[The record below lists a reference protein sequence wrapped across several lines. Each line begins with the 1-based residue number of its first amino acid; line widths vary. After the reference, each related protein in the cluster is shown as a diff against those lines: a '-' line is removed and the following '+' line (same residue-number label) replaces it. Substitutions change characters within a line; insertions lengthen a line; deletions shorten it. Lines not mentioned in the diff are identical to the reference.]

1 MLISAFLPELER
13 RKKMTTAKN
22 IILNQFK
29 DIQNKTINQ
38 DYENKIW
45 QIAQENHIEDIYQLI
60 DYFENSIDDVQ
71 LFKYFYQHYEIKLFA
86 RPSVTID
93 LIYLRYHKN
102 LGKIQVLLKKRQHE
116 PFKEQLSLY
125 GSFLEENQ
133 SINNAVLHQCKRDL
147 GFNIDESRIIRLP
160 AVSKPGR
167 DPRMWVITNPNIVL
181 LSPNETKDVSGL
193 WVTLD
198 NGFKVK
204 ERLAFDHQMILE
216 ETFDFLKADLDHKRL
231 PYVIKLLGKEV
242 TLPDLRNLLSVF
254 DVKFKKQATAN
265 ILGLYKGLLVST
277 GEKTKAGVGT
287 KGGRPSLIYTYLS

>member
-1 MLISAFLPELER
+1 MD
-13 RKKMTTAKN
+13 TAKN

-29 DIQNKTINQ
+29 NIQNKAINQ

-45 QIAQENHIEDIYQLI
+45 QIVEKKHIEDIYQLI
-60 DYFENSIDDVQ
+60 DYFENKIDDVK

-93 LIYLRYHKN
+93 LIYLRYNEK

-116 PFKEQLSLY
+116 PFKGQLSLY

-133 SINNAVLHQCKRDL
+133 SINNAVLTQCKRDL
-147 GFNIDESRIIRLP
+147 GFSIDDNSIIRLP

-167 DPRMWVITNPNIVL
+167 DPRMWVITNPNVIL
-181 LSPNETKDVSGL
+181 LSPTEAKDVNGL
-193 WVTLD
+193 WVTLED
-198 NGFKVK
+198 KFKTNK
-204 ERLAFDHQMILE
+204 KLAFDHQMILTE
-216 ETFDFLKADLDHKRL
+216 AFDFLKADLDHKRL
-231 PYVIKLLGKEV
+231 PYVIKLLGQKI
-242 TLPDLRNLLSVF
+242 TLPDLRNLLGVF

-277 GEKTKAGVGT
+277 GKKTKAGVGT

>member
-1 MLISAFLPELER
+1 MD
-13 RKKMTTAKN
+13 TAKN

-29 DIQNKTINQ
+29 NIQNKAINQ

-45 QIAQENHIEDIYQLI
+45 QIAQENQINDIYELVA
-60 DYFENSIDDVQ
+60 YFENKIDDVE

-93 LIYLRYHKN
+93 LIYLRYRKN

-116 PFKEQLSLY
+116 PFKNALSLY

-133 SINNAVLHQCKRDL
+133 SINDAVLEQCKHDL
-147 GFNIDESRIIRLP
+147 GFSINENNIVRLP
-160 AVSKPGR
+160 AVSKPRR
-167 DPRMWVITNPNIVL
+167 DPRMWVITNPNIIL
-181 LSPNETKDVSGL
+181 LSPTEAKDVSGL

-198 NGFKVK
+198 NRFKVDTK
-204 ERLAFDHQMILE
+204 LAFDHQMILE

-231 PYVIKLLGKEV
+231 PYVIKLLGQKV
-242 TLPDLRNLLSVF
+242 TLPDLRNLLGVF
-254 DVKFKKQATAN
+254 EVKFKKQATAN
-265 ILGLYKGLLVST
+265 ILGLYKDLLVST

>member
-1 MLISAFLPELER
+1 MD
-13 RKKMTTAKN
+13 TAKN

-29 DIQNKTINQ
+29 NIQNKAINQ

-45 QIAQENHIEDIYQLI
+45 QIAQENQINDIYNLVA
-60 DYFENSIDDVQ
+60 YFENKIDDVK

-133 SINNAVLHQCKRDL
+133 SINDAVLHQCKRDL
-147 GFNIDESRIIRLP
+147 GFNIDESRIIRLS

-216 ETFDFLKADLDHKRL
+216 EAFDFLKADLDHKRL
-231 PYVIKLLGKEV
+231 PYVIKLLGKEI
-242 TLPDLRNLLSVF
+242 TLPDLRNLLGVF
-254 DVKFKKQATAN
+254 ESKLKKQATAN

-277 GEKTKAGVGT
+277 GEKTKVGVGT
-287 KGGRPSLIYTYLS
+287 KGGRPSLVYTYRKM

>member
-1 MLISAFLPELER
+1 MA
-13 RKKMTTAKN
+13 TAKN

-29 DIQNKTINQ
+29 NIQNKTINQ

-45 QIAQENHIEDIYQLI
+45 QIAQENHIADIYQLI
-60 DYFENSIDDVQ
+60 DYFENKIDDVN

-93 LIYLRYHKN
+93 LIYLRYNKN
-102 LGKIQVLLKKRQHE
+102 LNKIQVLLKKRQHE
-116 PFKEQLSLY
+116 PFKGQLSLY

-133 SINNAVLHQCKRDL
+133 SINDAVLTQCKRDL
-147 GFNIDESRIIRLP
+147 GFSITKNSIIRLP

-167 DPRMWVITNPNIVL
+167 DPRMWVITNPNVIL
-181 LSPNETKDVSGL
+181 LSPTETKDASGL

-198 NGFKVK
+198 DRFKAK
-204 ERLAFDHQMILE
+204 DLLAFDHQMILE
-216 ETFDFLKADLDHKRL
+216 EAFDFLKADLDHKRL
-231 PYVIKLLGKEV
+231 PYVIELLGQKI
-242 TLPDLRNLLSVF
+242 TLPDLRNLLGVF
-254 DVKFKKQATAN
+254 EAKLKKQATAN

>member
-1 MLISAFLPELER
+1 MA
-13 RKKMTTAKN
+13 TAKN

-29 DIQNKTINQ
+29 TIQNKTINQ
-38 DYENKIW
+38 DCENKIW
-45 QIAQENHIEDIYQLI
+45 QIAQEKHIADIYQLI
-60 DYFENSIDDVQ
+60 DYFENKVDDVK
-71 LFKYFYQHYEIKLFA
+71 LFKYFYQHYEMKLFA

-93 LIYLRYHKN
+93 LIYLRYRKN

-116 PFKEQLSLY
+116 PFKNTLSLY

-133 SINNAVLHQCKRDL
+133 SINDAVLEQCKRDL
-147 GFNIDESRIIRLP
+147 GFSIDESSIVRLP

-167 DPRMWVITNPNIVL
+167 DPRMWVITNPNVIL
-181 LSPNETKDVSGL
+181 LSPTEAKDVSGL

-198 NGFKVK
+198 NGFKVDAK
-204 ERLAFDHQMILE
+204 LAFDHQMILE

-231 PYVIKLLGKEV
+231 PYVIKLLGKEI
-242 TLPDLRNLLSVF
+242 TLPDLRNVLGIF

-277 GEKTKAGVGT
+277 GEKTKAGAGT
-287 KGGRPSLIYTYLS
+287 KGGRPSSIYTYLS

>member
-1 MLISAFLPELER
+1 MD
-13 RKKMTTAKN
+13 TAKN
-22 IILNQFK
+22 MILNQFK
-29 DIQNKTINQ
+29 NIQNKTINQ

-45 QIAQENHIEDIYQLI
+45 QIAQEKHIEDIYQLI

-71 LFKYFYQHYEIKLFA
+71 LFKYFYQHYEMKLFA

-93 LIYLRYHKN
+93 LIYLRYNKN
-102 LGKIQVLLKKRQHE
+102 LNKIQVLLKRRQHE
-116 PFKEQLSLY
+116 PFNGQLSLY

-133 SINNAVLHQCKRDL
+133 SINAAVLHQCKRDL
-147 GFNIDESRIIRLP
+147 GFSIDESSIVRLP

-167 DPRMWVITNPNIVL
+167 DPRMWVITNPNIIL
-181 LSPNETKDVSGL
+181 LNPAEAKDVSGL
-193 WVTLD
+193 WVTLED
-198 NGFKVK
+198 KFKTNK
-204 ERLAFDHQMILE
+204 KLAFDHQMILE

-231 PYVIKLLGKEV
+231 PYVIKLLGKEI
-242 TLPDLRNLLSVF
+242 TLPDFRNLLGVF

>member
-1 MLISAFLPELER
+1 MD
-13 RKKMTTAKN
+13 TAKN
-22 IILNQFK
+22 MILNQFK
-29 DIQNKTINQ
+29 NIQNKTINQ

-45 QIAQENHIEDIYQLI
+45 QIAQEKHIEDIYQLI

-71 LFKYFYQHYEIKLFA
+71 LFKYFYQHYEMKLFA

-93 LIYLRYHKN
+93 LIYLRYNKN
-102 LGKIQVLLKKRQHE
+102 LNKIQVLLKRRQHE
-116 PFKEQLSLY
+116 PFNGQLSLY

-133 SINNAVLHQCKRDL
+133 SINAAVLHQCKRDL
-147 GFNIDESRIIRLP
+147 GFSIDESSIVRLP

-167 DPRMWVITNPNIVL
+167 DPRMWVITNPNIIL
-181 LSPNETKDVSGL
+181 LNPAEAKDVSGL
-193 WVTLD
+193 WVTLKD
-198 NGFKVK
+198 KFKTNK
-204 ERLAFDHQMILE
+204 KLAFDHQMILE

-231 PYVIKLLGKEV
+231 PYVIKLLGKEI
-242 TLPDLRNLLSVF
+242 TLPDFRNLLGVF

>member
-1 MLISAFLPELER
+1 MD
-13 RKKMTTAKN
+13 TAKN

-29 DIQNKTINQ
+29 NIQNKAINQ

-45 QIAQENHIEDIYQLI
+45 QLVEKKHIEDIYQLI

-93 LIYLRYHKN
+93 LIYLRYNKN

-133 SINNAVLHQCKRDL
+133 SINDAVLHQCKRDL
-147 GFNIDESRIIRLP
+147 GFSIDESRIIRLP

-193 WVTLD
+193 WLTLD
-198 NGFKVK
+198 NGFKTK
-204 ERLAFDHQMILE
+204 EKLAFDHQMILE
-216 ETFDFLKADLDHKRL
+216 EVFDFLKADLDHKHL

-242 TLPDLRNLLSVF
+242 TLPDLRNVLGIF
-254 DVKFKKQATAN
+254 EVKFKKQATAN
-265 ILGLYKGLLVST
+265 ILGLYKGLLIST
-277 GEKTKAGVGT
+277 GKKTKAGVGT
-287 KGGRPSLIYTYLS
+287 KGGRPSLIYTYLF

>member
-1 MLISAFLPELER
+1 MD
-13 RKKMTTAKN
+13 TAKN

-29 DIQNKTINQ
+29 NIQNKAINQ

-45 QIAQENHIEDIYQLI
+45 QIVEKKHIEDIYQLI

-93 LIYLRYHKN
+93 LIYLRYNEK

-116 PFKEQLSLY
+116 PFKEHLSLY

-133 SINNAVLHQCKRDL
+133 SINDAVLEQCKRDL
-147 GFNIDESRIIRLP
+147 GFSITENSIIRLP

-181 LSPNETKDVSGL
+181 LSPTEDKDVSGL

-198 NGFKVK
+198 NGFKTK
-204 ERLAFDHQMILE
+204 ETLAFDHQMILE
-216 ETFDFLKADLDHKRL
+216 EAFDFLKADLDHKRL
-231 PYVIKLLGKEV
+231 PYVIKLLGQKI
-242 TLPDLRNLLSVF
+242 TLPDLRNLLGVF

-277 GEKTKAGVGT
+277 GKKTKAGVGT
-287 KGGRPSLIYTYLS
+287 KGGRPSLIYTYLF

>member
-1 MLISAFLPELER
+1 
-13 RKKMTTAKN
+13 MTTAKN

-29 DIQNKTINQ
+29 NIQNKTINQ
-38 DYENKIW
+38 DYENEIW
-45 QIAQENHIEDIYQLI
+45 QIAQENHIADIYQLI
-60 DYFENSIDDVQ
+60 DYFENKIDDVK

-93 LIYLRYHKN
+93 LIYLRYNEK
-102 LGKIQVLLKKRQHE
+102 LGKIQVLLKERQHE
-116 PFKEQLSLY
+116 PFKNALSLY

-133 SINNAVLHQCKRDL
+133 SINDAVLKQCKHDL
-147 GFNIDESRIIRLP
+147 GFHIDENGIIRLP

-216 ETFDFLKADLDHKRL
+216 EAFDFLKADLDHKRL
-231 PYVIKLLGKEV
+231 PYVIKLLGKEI
-242 TLPDLRNLLSVF
+242 TLPDLRNLLGVF
-254 DVKFKKQATAN
+254 ESKLKKQATAN

-277 GEKTKAGVGT
+277 GKKTKAGVGT
-287 KGGRPSLIYTYLS
+287 KGGRPSLVYTYRKI

>member
-1 MLISAFLPELER
+1 
-13 RKKMTTAKN
+13 MTTAKN

-29 DIQNKTINQ
+29 NIQNKAINQ
-38 DYENKIW
+38 EYENKIW

-93 LIYLRYHKN
+93 LIYLRYNKN

-116 PFKEQLSLY
+116 PFKNTLSLY

-133 SINNAVLHQCKRDL
+133 SINDAVLEQCKRDL
-147 GFNIDESRIIRLP
+147 GFSIDDNSIIRLP

-198 NGFKVK
+198 NGFKVNAK
-204 ERLAFDHQMILE
+204 LAFDHQMILE

-231 PYVIKLLGKEV
+231 PYVIELLGQKI
-242 TLPDLRNLLSVF
+242 TLPDLRNLLGVF
-254 DVKFKKQATAN
+254 EAKFKKQATAN
-265 ILGLYKGLLVST
+265 ILGLYKGLLIST
-277 GEKTKAGVGT
+277 GKKTKAGVGT

>member
-1 MLISAFLPELER
+1 
-13 RKKMTTAKN
+13 MTTAKN

-29 DIQNKTINQ
+29 NIQNKTINQ

-45 QIAQENHIEDIYQLI
+45 QIAQENHIDDIYQLI
-60 DYFENSIDDVQ
+60 DYFENKVNDVE
-71 LFKYFYQHYEIKLFA
+71 LFKYFYQHYEMTLFA

-116 PFKEQLSLY
+116 PFKNALSLY

-133 SINNAVLHQCKRDL
+133 SINDAVLHQCKRDL
-147 GFNIDESRIIRLP
+147 GFSINENSIIRLP

-167 DPRMWVITNPNIVL
+167 DPRMWVITNPNIIL
-181 LSPNETKDVSGL
+181 LSPTKAKDVSGL
-193 WVTLD
+193 WLTLD
-198 NGFKVK
+198 DRFKVDTK
-204 ERLAFDHQMILE
+204 LAFDHQMILE

-231 PYVIKLLGKEV
+231 PYVIKLLGQKV
-242 TLPDLRNLLSVF
+242 TLPDLRNVLSVF
-254 DVKFKKQATAN
+254 EVKFKKQATAN

-277 GEKTKAGVGT
+277 GEKTKAGIGT

>member
-1 MLISAFLPELER
+1 MN
-13 RKKMTTAKN
+13 TAKN

-29 DIQNKTINQ
+29 NIRNKTINQ

-45 QIAQENHIEDIYQLI
+45 KIAQENQISDVYELVA
-60 DYFENSIDDVQ
+60 YFENKIDDVK

-93 LIYLRYHKN
+93 LIYLRYNKN
-102 LGKIQVLLKKRQHE
+102 LNKIQVLLKKRQHE
-116 PFKEQLSLY
+116 PFKNALSLY

-133 SINNAVLHQCKRDL
+133 SINVAVLTQCKRDL
-147 GFNIDESRIIRLP
+147 GFSIDDNSIIRLP

-167 DPRMWVITNPNIVL
+167 DPRMWVITNPNVIL
-181 LSPNETKDVSGL
+181 LSPTDAKDVNGL

-198 NGFKVK
+198 NGFKVDAK
-204 ERLAFDHQMILE
+204 LAFDHQMILE

-242 TLPDLRNLLSVF
+242 TLPDLRNLLGVF
-254 DVKFKKQATAN
+254 ESKLKKQATAN

-277 GEKTKAGVGT
+277 GEKTKSGAGT

>member
-1 MLISAFLPELER
+1 MN
-13 RKKMTTAKN
+13 TAKN
-22 IILNQFK
+22 IILDQFK
-29 DIQNKTINQ
+29 SIQNKAINQ

-45 QIAQENHIEDIYQLI
+45 QIVEKKHIEDIYQLI

-93 LIYLRYHKN
+93 LIYLRYNKN
-102 LGKIQVLLKKRQHE
+102 LNKIQVLLKKRQHE
-116 PFKEQLSLY
+116 PFKGQLSLY

-133 SINNAVLHQCKRDL
+133 SINDAVLTQCQRDL
-147 GFNIDESRIIRLP
+147 GFSIDENSIVRLP

-167 DPRMWVITNPNIVL
+167 DPRMWVITNPNIL
-181 LSPNETKDVSGL
+181 LLNPTEAKDVSGL

-198 NGFKVK
+198 NRFKVDK
-204 ERLAFDHQMILE
+204 KLAFDHQMILE
-216 ETFDFLKADLDHKRL
+216 EAFDFLKADLDHKRL
-231 PYVIKLLGKEV
+231 PYVIKLLGRKV
-242 TLPDLRNLLSVF
+242 TLPDLRNLLGVF
-254 DVKFKKQATAN
+254 ESKLKKQATAN

-287 KGGRPSLIYTYLS
+287 KGGRPSLVYTYRKI

>member
-1 MLISAFLPELER
+1 MN
-13 RKKMTTAKN
+13 TAKN

-29 DIQNKTINQ
+29 NIQNKTINQ

-45 QIAQENHIEDIYQLI
+45 QIAQEKHIEDIYQLI

-86 RPSVTID
+86 HPSVTID
-93 LIYLRYHKN
+93 LIYLRYNEK
-102 LGKIQVLLKKRQHE
+102 LCKLQVLLKKRQHE

-133 SINNAVLHQCKRDL
+133 SINNAVLKQCKRDL
-147 GFNIDESRIIRLP
+147 GFSIDDSSIVRLP

-167 DPRMWVITNPNIVL
+167 DPRMWVITNPNVIL
-181 LSPNETKDVSGL
+181 LGPNEAKDVSGL

-198 NGFKVK
+198 NEFKADTK
-204 ERLAFDHQMILE
+204 LAFDHQMILTE
-216 ETFDFLKADLDHKRL
+216 AFDFLKADLDHKRL
-231 PYVIKLLGKEV
+231 PYVIKLLGQKIA
-242 TLPDLRNLLSVF
+242 LPDLRDLLSVF

-265 ILGLYKGLLVST
+265 ILGLYKNQLINT
-277 GEKTKAGVGT
+277 GCKTKAGVGT
-287 KGGRPSLIYTYLS
+287 KGGRPSLIYTYRKI

>member
-1 MLISAFLPELER
+1 
-13 RKKMTTAKN
+13 MTTAKN

-29 DIQNKTINQ
+29 NIQNKTINQ

-45 QIAQENHIEDIYQLI
+45 QIAQERHIEDIYQLI
-60 DYFENSIDDVQ
+60 AYFESKVNDVE
-71 LFKYFYQHYEIKLFA
+71 LFKYFYQHYEMKLFT

-116 PFKEQLSLY
+116 PFKGQLSLY

-133 SINNAVLHQCKRDL
+133 SINDAVLEQCKHDL
-147 GFNIDESRIIRLP
+147 GFSINENNIVRLP

-167 DPRMWVITNPNIVL
+167 DPRMWVITNPNIIL
-181 LSPNETKDVSGL
+181 LSPTEAKDVSGL

-198 NGFKVK
+198 NRFKVDTK
-204 ERLAFDHQMILE
+204 LAFDHQMILE
-216 ETFDFLKADLDHKRL
+216 EAFDFLKADLDHKRL
-231 PYVIKLLGKEV
+231 PYVIKLLGNEI
-242 TLPDLRNLLSVF
+242 TLPDLRNVLGVLE
-254 DVKFKKQATAN
+254 VKFKKQATAN
-265 ILGLYKGLLVST
+265 ILGLYKDLLVST